1 MEDKAM
7 KKLIAIALCAVICL
21 SLISCADGIGSDT
34 DASSIANDT
43 SSVAYKIT
51 EITYCVT
58 GGIADDDEYILSKS
72 DDGVYYHRTYCTVIS
87 TYEEWSLVSSN
98 VGLEYDE
105 DFFDESSL
113 IVVEVVG
120 ASTTDIEGMTDVKV
134 KDSALIPVIRINK
147 IIDSNETTDIVCWYV
162 TAEVAKADIEGYELG
177 ELEVEWNIR
186 EE

>member
-1 MEDKAM
+1 M
-7 KKLIAIALCAVICL
+7 KNHIFSIFCILICVLAV
-21 SLISCADGIGSDT
+21 SCADGIDSDT
-34 DASSIANDT
+34 DASSIA
-43 SSVAYKIT
+43 YKNAN
-51 EITYCVT
+51 ITYSIE
-58 GGIADDDEYILSKS
+58 GQIADDDEYILSKS
-72 DDGVYYHRTYCTVIS
+72 DDGEYYHRTYCTVIS
-87 TYEEWSLVSSN
+87 SYEEWSLVSSN

-105 DFFDESSL
+105 DFFDKSSL

-134 KDSALIPVIRINK
+134 KDPVIIPVIRINK

-177 ELEVEWNIR
+177 ELEVEWNIT

>member
-1 MEDKAM
+1 M
-7 KKLIAIALCAVICL
+7 KKLMLILICL
-21 SLISCADGIGSDT
+21 TLCILAVSCADT
-34 DASSIANDT
+34 SSIAHDTSSVAHDT

-72 DDGVYYHRTYCTVIS
+72 DDGEYYHRTYCTVIS
-87 TYEEWSLVSSN
+87 SYEEWSLVSSN

-147 IIDSNETTDIVCWYV
+147 IIDSDETTDIVCWYV

-177 ELEVEWNIR
+177 ELEVEWNII

>member
-1 MEDKAM
+1 M
-7 KKLIAIALCAVICL
+7 KNHIFSIFCILICVLAV
-21 SLISCADGIGSDT
+21 SCADGIGSDT

-43 SSVAYKIT
+43 SSVAYKNANIT
-51 EITYCVT
+51 HSIE
-58 GGIADDDEYILSKS
+58 GQIADDDEYILSKS
-72 DDGVYYHRTYCTVIS
+72 DDGEYYHRTYCTVIS
-87 TYEEWSLVSSN
+87 SSEEWSLVSSN

-177 ELEVEWNIR
+177 ALEVEWNIR